1 MPLNTLF
8 TFYSGGQKQ
17 RVSLARAVYSD
28 ADVYLFDDCLSA
40 VDAQVGQSI
49 FENCIKNQ
57 LENKTR
63 IFVTH
68 QLQFLNRVDY
78 ILVIKDGQITESGT
92 YDELMASQ
100 GNVIERH

>member
-1 MPLNTLF
+1 MPK
-8 TFYSGGQKQ
+8 SGGQKQ
-17 RVSLARAVYSD
+17 RVSLARSVYSD

-49 FENCIKNQ
+49 FEDCILKR

-68 QLQFLNRVDY
+68 QLQFLNRADY
-78 ILVIKDGQITESGT
+78 ILVIKDGQVTESGT
-92 YDELMASQ
+92 YEDLMTSQ
-100 GNVIERH
+100 GMVSSS

>member
-1 MPLNTLF
+1 MC
-8 TFYSGGQKQ
+8 SGGQKQ

-40 VDAQVGQSI
+40 VDAQVGASI
-49 FENCIKNQ
+49 FENSIKNK

-68 QLQFLNRVDY
+68 QLQFLNRADY
-78 ILVIKDGQITESGT
+78 ILVIKDGQINESGT
-92 YDELMASQ
+92 YDELMTSQ
-100 GNVIERH
+100 GSRYGKYG